1 MKENKKQIFKFCI
14 IGTLNAAITY
24 ITLFMLSELCVNE
37 LLANFIGYILVL
49 INSFLWS
56 RFWIF
61 KSKNKNI
68 FKEIVL
74 FVSAFLLAYILQ
86 FTSFSILV
94 RIFNVNQY
102 LANLIG
108 LVVFGAT
115 NFIANKKITF
125 NI

>member
-1 MKENKKQIFKFCI
+1 MKENNRQIFKFCI
-14 IGTLNAAITY
+14 IGTMNAAITY
-24 ITLFMLSELCVNE
+24 ITLFLLSELGVNE

-61 KSKNKNI
+61 KSQNKNI
-68 FKEIVL
+68 LKEIIF
-74 FVSAFLLAYILQ
+74 FVSAFFLAYLLQ

-94 RIFNVNQY
+94 RIFNINQY